1 MADQHQ
7 ARVKDLEVAEMR
19 ERALQAENE
28 RQTVELE
35 KSQQLAQAYQELE
48 DSHQQLPE
56 TQAQPIMKEKM
67 ASLGGLVAGVAHEIK
82 MADLDERS
90 STLVLLRPQQDELN
104 LPPKQSRTRS
114 MCASVTMV
122 SAYQKNSSAASST
135 YSFALARHG
144 LRWELAYRIMQEH
157 DGEILVESE
166 PGEGTLVTLR
176 IPVRQERPAEQKS

>member
-1 MADQHQ
+1 
-7 ARVKDLEVAEMR
+7 MR

-82 MADLDERS
+82 MADLDEGSTAPS
-90 STLVLLRPQQDELN
+90 SCCGR
-104 LPPKQSRTRS
+104 
-114 MCASVTMV
+114 
-122 SAYQKNSSAASST
+122 
-135 YSFALARHG
+135 
-144 LRWELAYRIMQEH
+144 RW
-157 DGEILVESE
+157 
-166 PGEGTLVTLR
+166 TN
-176 IPVRQERPAEQKS
+176 